1 MRLADTLCFCVRY
14 WCSFEYA
21 CYNHR
26 GWDLGNHFCEHT
38 GFDLDWTKFPSREK
52 QMFFLTRYATH
63 THTRRKIQNTI
74 AQGMQR
80 DGTTRALHD
89 TTRPQ
94 C

>member
-1 MRLADTLCFCVRY
+1 MCARALTHCVSTR
-14 WCSFEYA
+14 SFEYA

-63 THTRRKIQNTI
+63 RPCTAMTRHARSVDQ
-74 AQGMQR
+74 AVR
-80 DGTTRALHD
+80 S
-89 TTRPQ
+89 
-94 C
+94 